1 MAKDTRWATR
11 QQLLASLDKEIK
23 TNPHYRQQ
31 QQQQQ
36 QAATTP
42 NVQYTAQ
49 QSGRRSTAAQSE
61 QGQAKRLP
69 VGAYNDVDTYSSFH
83 TEVDP
88 YKSITSSAQII
99 AEPVHQGEPDVA
111 RKTNRQSGEHSK
123 NNPED
128 SNTKAGPLNQKHQI
142 IRQRDQQQQAA
153 DLLTG
158 PLINVDSHRHPSQ
171 QHGASDQGNKGLERE
186 QAPNLRVRRENLD
199 DRDDNDP
206 DDDGV
211 WVDDDEDDDSRQHS
225 SSDLSETSQKPEEE
239 ENGQQ
244 ETYSPNGS
252 VSSTSPSGVVGG
264 PHSYEL
270 SPDDLMV
277 YAG

>member
-23 TNPHYRQQ
+23 ANPHYRQQ

-49 QSGRRSTAAQSE
+49 QSGRRSTAAQPE
-61 QGQAKRLP
+61 QGQPKRLP
-69 VGAYNDVDTYSSFH
+69 AGAYSDVDTYSSFH
-83 TEVDP
+83 TEIDP
-88 YKSITSSAQII
+88 YKSVTSSAQII
-99 AEPVHQGEPDVA
+99 AEPVRQGTPDVA
-111 RKTNRQSGEHSK
+111 RKTNRQSGDHSK

-128 SNTKAGPLNQKHQI
+128 SNKKAGSHQI
-142 IRQRDQQQQAA
+142 IRQRNQQQQAA

-158 PLINVDSHRHPSQ
+158 PLINVDPQRHPSQ
-171 QHGASDQGNKGLERE
+171 QQGASDQGNKGLERE
-186 QAPNLRVRRENLD
+186 QAPNLRVRRENSD
-199 DRDDNDP
+199 DRDDIDP

-211 WVDDDEDDDSRQHS
+211 WVDDDEDDDGRQHS
-225 SSDLSETSQKPEEE
+225 SSDLNETSQRPEDE

-244 ETYSPNGS
+244 ETNTPNGS
-252 VSSTSPSGVVGG
+252 VSSANPSGVVGG